1 MLAVLLAVTSASLG
15 LRRRRICHETNG
27 NMRLL
32 SMALRNTQETDLDLG
47 TSGLSVGDSFVV
59 CGDVLERR
67 AGRRKAATSAAP
79 CCSGGPDPA
88 GQSEMFIDQCS
99 SHPVTANGQITAQ
112 GSWMYGPGADGDRH
126 HRRRLPHRPGEL
138 DTSGP
143 HRQGALRAHDK
154 REAMDDTVAS
164 VLLARSI
171 PLPFEHMFV

>member
-1 MLAVLLAVTSASLG
+1 
-15 LRRRRICHETNG
+15 
-27 NMRLL
+27 
-32 SMALRNTQETDLDLG
+32 
-47 TSGLSVGDSFVV
+47 
-59 CGDVLERR
+59 
-67 AGRRKAATSAAP
+67 
-79 CCSGGPDPA
+79 
-88 GQSEMFIDQCS
+88 MFIDQCS

-164 VLLARSI
+164 VLLARFI
-171 PLPFEHMFV
+171 PLSSEHMFV